1 MSVTLTSGSEH
12 FSTLINA
19 LRDDVPNIKVY
30 CYDGEMAVSAILLA
44 SVCPTIRDIGK
55 DETNL
60 ADGNEINLILPDYS
74 ISNFKFFAQM
84 LASTEG
90 PVLSEDELFISQT
103 LLFLGYD
110 FKCGDGGIGETNSDN
125 HHQQQQQHYVEELLH
140 DDDDSEKW
148 LARSNED
155 YEDVEEEYPQDEE
168 TNSCQEESNL
178 MTSQIGGDNDLM
190 SQKTTRSFKSK
201 TTSAAILFFVMH
213 NYCWLRTLINFNFF
227 FLQKLEN
234 LPKKL

>member
-30 CYDGEMAVSAILLA
+30 CYDGEMEVSAILLA

-60 ADGNEINLILPDYS
+60 DGNEINLILPDYS

-110 FKCGDGGIGETNSDN
+110 FKCDGDGETKLDN
-125 HHQQQQQHYVEELLH
+125 HQQHYVEELPH
-140 DDDDSEKW
+140 DDDNEKW

-178 MTSQIGGDNDLM
+178 MTSQIGKGP
-190 SQKTTRSFKSK
+190 KSIIK
-201 TTSAAILFFVMH
+201 V
-213 NYCWLRTLINFNFF
+213 
-227 FLQKLEN
+227 
-234 LPKKL
+234 

>member
-30 CYDGEMAVSAILLA
+30 CYDGEMEVSAILLA

-60 ADGNEINLILPDYS
+60 DGNEINLILPDYS

-84 LASTEG
+84 LVSSEG

-110 FKCGDGGIGETNSDN
+110 FKCGSYRSESKLVDN
-125 HHQQQQQHYVEELLH
+125 QQEQQHYVQEQLH
-140 DDDDSEKW
+140 DDDSEKW
-148 LARSNED
+148 LARSNDD
-155 YEDVEEEYPQDEE
+155 YEDKSYPKDEELEEEHII
-168 TNSCQEESNL
+168 SCQEESN
-178 MTSQIGGDNDLM
+178 QFVGDDDFM
-190 SQKTTRSFKSK
+190 SQKTARSFKSK
-201 TTSAAILFFVMH
+201 I
-213 NYCWLRTLINFNFF
+213 TLSYTFTC
-227 FLQKLEN
+227 
-234 LPKKL
+234 

>member
-30 CYDGEMAVSAILLA
+30 CYDGQMEVSAILLA

-60 ADGNEINLILPDYS
+60 DGNEINLILPDYS

-84 LASTEG
+84 LASSEG

-110 FKCGDGGIGETNSDN
+110 FKCGSYRSESKLVDN
-125 HHQQQQQHYVEELLH
+125 QQEQQHYVQEQLH
-140 DDDDSEKW
+140 DDDSEKW
-148 LARSNED
+148 LARSNDD
-155 YEDVEEEYPQDEE
+155 YEDKSYPKDEELEEEH
-168 TNSCQEESNL
+168 TISCQEESN
-178 MTSQIGGDNDLM
+178 QFVGDDDFM

-201 TTSAAILFFVMH
+201 ITLFYTFT
-213 NYCWLRTLINFNFF
+213 C
-227 FLQKLEN
+227 
-234 LPKKL
+234 

>member
-12 FSTLINA
+12 FSTLIKA

-44 SVCPTIRDIGK
+44 SVCPTVRDIGK

-60 ADGNEINLILPDYS
+60 DGNEINLILPDYS

-110 FKCGDGGIGETNSDN
+110 FKCDGDTKLDN
-125 HHQQQQQHYVEELLH
+125 QQHYVEELPH
-140 DDDDSEKW
+140 DDDNEKW
-148 LARSNED
+148 LARSNDD
-155 YEDVEEEYPQDEE
+155 YEDVEKYPEDE
-168 TNSCQEESNL
+168 TNRCQEESNL
-178 MTSQIGGDNDLM
+178 MTSQI
-190 SQKTTRSFKSK
+190 
-201 TTSAAILFFVMH
+201 FV
-213 NYCWLRTLINFNFF
+213 R
-227 FLQKLEN
+227 
-234 LPKKL
+234 